1 MSEENVEVIRA
12 AFEAWNAGDMDAF
25 REMHDPD
32 VILRTVED
40 WPERGPYLD
49 REAVMRFFKQ
59 LRDTWD
65 TDTVEASSDYLHL
78 ADRVVVRFTL
88 HGVGHGPRAIG
99 EYTVVFSVRK
109 GKIREVDYFQ
119 DHDEALEA
127 AGLSE

>member
-12 AFEAWNAGDMDAF
+12 VWEAWNAGDMDAV

-32 VILRTVED
+32 VILRTVAD
-40 WPERGPYLD
+40 WPEQGPYLD
-49 REAVMRFFKQ
+49 REAVMRFYEQ

-65 TDTVEASSDYLHL
+65 TDTLEASSDFLHP
-78 ADRVVVRFTL
+78 ADRVVVRLTL
-88 HGVGHGPRAIG
+88 HGVGHGPRADL
-99 EYTVVFSVRK
+99 EYTVIYSVRK
-109 GKIREVDYFQ
+109 RKIREIEFFQ